1 MPELPEVQTII
12 NDLIAANL
20 VGQKV
25 LEVEIRWQKIIAE
38 PSAAKFTTEIQN
50 REITKITRRGKFIV
64 IELKPV
70 KFLLVHLRMS
80 GKFSLT
86 VPDYPISKHEHLIF
100 TLSDD
105 RQLRY
110 YDTRKFGRFWLVN
123 QPEKVIGKLGVEP
136 LSADFT
142 VEILTENLRKHH
154 RQIKPFLLDQ
164 TIIAGLGNIY
174 VDEALWEACLH
185 PLRMADSLNDQ
196 EIASL
201 YQAIPKVLRQGL
213 ANQGTSL
220 GNSQSNFQS
229 VGKRGRNQEAL
240 KVFRRT
246 GQACPRCGATIE
258 RFKVGQRSTHIC
270 PHCQLI

>member
-1 MPELPEVQTII
+1 VPELPEVQTVV
-12 NDLIAANL
+12 NDLIAAKL
-20 VGQKV
+20 VGQVILK
-25 LEVEIRWQKIIAE
+25 VEIRWLKIIAE
-38 PSAAKFTTEIQN
+38 PDAEKFATEIQN
-50 REITKITRRGKFIV
+50 RKITAIARRGKFII
-64 IELKPV
+64 IELEPV

-80 GKFSLT
+80 GKFSLAA
-86 VPDYPISKHEHLIF
+86 PDYPISKHEHLIF
-100 TLSDD
+100 TLNDG

-110 YDTRKFGRFWLVN
+110 HDTRKFGRFWLVN

-201 YQAIPKVLRQGL
+201 HQAISKVLRQGL

-220 GNSQSNFQS
+220 GNGKGNFQS
-229 VGKRGRNQEAL
+229 VGKRARNQEAL
-240 KVFRRT
+240 KIFRRT

-258 RFKVGQRSTHIC
+258 RLKVGQRSTHIC

>member
-1 MPELPEVQTII
+1 MPELPEVQTVV
-12 NDLIAANL
+12 NDLIAAKL
-20 VGQKV
+20 VGQVILK
-25 LEVEIRWQKIIAE
+25 VEIRWLKIIAE
-38 PSAAKFTTEIQN
+38 PDAEKFATEIQN
-50 REITKITRRGKFIV
+50 RKITAIARRGKFII
-64 IELKPV
+64 IELEPV

-80 GKFSLT
+80 GKFSLAA
-86 VPDYPISKHEHLIF
+86 PDYPISKHEHLIF
-100 TLSDD
+100 TLNDG

-110 YDTRKFGRFWLVN
+110 HDTRKFGRFWLVN

-174 VDEALWEACLH
+174 ADEALWEAGIH
-185 PLRMADSLNDQ
+185 PLRRADSLNDQ

-201 YQAIPKVLRQGL
+201 HQAISKVLRQGL

-220 GNSQSNFQS
+220 GNGKSNFQS
-229 VGKRGRNQEAL
+229 VVQRARNQEAL
-240 KVFRRT
+240 KIFRRT

-258 RFKVGQRSTHIC
+258 RLKVGQRSTHIC

>member
-1 MPELPEVQTII
+1 VPELPEVQTVV
-12 NDLIAANL
+12 NDLIAAKL
-20 VGQKV
+20 VGQVILK
-25 LEVEIRWQKIIAE
+25 VEIRWLKIIAE
-38 PSAAKFTTEIQN
+38 PDAEKFATEIQN
-50 REITKITRRGKFIV
+50 RKITAIARRGKFII
-64 IELKPV
+64 IELEPV

-80 GKFSLT
+80 GKFSLAA
-86 VPDYPISKHEHLIF
+86 PDYPISKHEHLIF
-100 TLSDD
+100 TLNDG

-110 YDTRKFGRFWLVN
+110 HDTRKFGRFWLVN

-174 VDEALWEACLH
+174 ADEALWEAGIH
-185 PLRMADSLNDQ
+185 PLRRADSLNDQ

-201 YQAIPKVLRQGL
+201 HQAISKVLRQGL

-220 GNSQSNFQS
+220 GNGKSNFQS
-229 VGKRGRNQEAL
+229 VVQRARNQEAL
-240 KVFRRT
+240 KIFRRT

-258 RFKVGQRSTHIC
+258 RLKVGQRSTHIC

>member
-1 MPELPEVQTII
+1 
-12 NDLIAANL
+12 
-20 VGQKV
+20 
-25 LEVEIRWQKIIAE
+25 
-38 PSAAKFTTEIQN
+38 
-50 REITKITRRGKFIV
+50 
-64 IELKPV
+64 
-70 KFLLVHLRMS
+70 MS

-86 VPDYPISKHEHLIF
+86 APDYPISKHEHLIF
-100 TLSDD
+100 TLNDG

-110 YDTRKFGRFWLVN
+110 HDTRKFGRFWLVN

-201 YQAIPKVLRQGL
+201 YLAIPKVLRQGL

-220 GNSQSNFQS
+220 GNGKSNFQS
-229 VGKRGRNQEAL
+229 VVQHARNQEAL

-246 GQACPRCGATIE
+246 SQACPRCGATIE
-258 RFKVGQRSTHIC
+258 RLKVGQRSTHIC